1 MPKKTI
7 KLSANPVTA
16 ATSFFS
22 AGQYVE
28 RSESVAER
36 VDKWFI
42 EPLRRMQGSEGF
54 LVLLVLFPLYE
65 KHLRNHYDMIGD
77 FSEGNPIFS
86 VIGKHIQ
93 LSKKDAYRLWTHLR
107 NGLLH
112 HAAPKNTEDF
122 EYCIRDSGPP
132 VEKIADR
139 FWINPFS
146 LRDRLLEEIEPDT
159 RTWKT
164 DEVPL
169 AKTFIRVEIKPIT
182 PGSMK

>member
-1 MPKKTI
+1 MTKKTI
-7 KLSANPVTA
+7 KVSLNPVTA
-16 ATSFFS
+16 VTSFTSTGEF
-22 AGQYVE
+22 VE

-36 VDKWFI
+36 VSKWFI
-42 EPLRRMQGSEGF
+42 EPLRRMHGSEGF

-65 KHLRNHYDMIGD
+65 KHLRNHHHMTSD
-77 FSEGNPIFS
+77 FSEGNPIFR
-86 VIGKHIQ
+86 VIGRH
-93 LSKKDAYRLWTHLR
+93 LALNAEDAYRFWTHLR

-112 HAAPKNTEDF
+112 HAAPKNTETF
-122 EYCIRDSGPP
+122 KYGIRDNGPP
-132 VEKIADR
+132 VERIADR

-169 AKTFIRVEIKPIT
+169 AKTFDRVEF
-182 PGSMK
+182 